1 MKGIV
6 VNTDNTIEV
15 KDFGKPLNEALG
27 EIVGGYIET
36 VHPCMLTSPYLMI
49 VNEEGLLK
57 DLPLNESGSTLYGTG
72 IHGQPIVGNIV
83 IMKEGPNEDG
93 EWDIIG
99 LDDYE
104 VETIRATM
112 QQIVDKLHV
121 IDKLHVPA
129 MQTFFYTYGYSHEF
143 CGGWTE
149 VEAPDRTTANRLF
162 RVFHPDATPNIL
174 RCAFVYDEAE
184 FTKTKM
190 YKEGNFGKRCLEKI
204 SYWRKPLKGEN
215 EK

>member
-6 VNTDNTIEV
+6 VTTDNIVEV

-36 VHPCMLTSPYLMI
+36 VHPYMLPSPYLMI

-83 IMKEGPNEDG
+83 IMKEGPDEDG

-104 VETIRATM
+104 VETISATM
-112 QQIVDKLHV
+112 KQI
-121 IDKLHVPA
+121 IDKLHTPVL
-129 MQTFFYTYGYSHEF
+129 QTFYYTYGPAHEF
-143 CGGWTE
+143 GGGWTE
-149 VEAPDRTTANRLF
+149 VEAPDRETANKLF
-162 RVFHPDATPNIL
+162 RVFHPDFTPNIL
-174 RCAFVYDEAE
+174 RCAFVYTEEE
-184 FTKTKM
+184 FIKTRMHEK
-190 YKEGNFGKRCLEKI
+190 GNIGKRCLEKI